1 MMLQKQNRWKLS
13 VCSPQFILG
22 SSKPDVIFDYNK
34 AIVGV
39 DLLSRVLIPYF
50 TQRRRVKWYKK
61 IGKLILDILIYNS
74 FIVYQK
80 LDPGNGIKDHL
91 RYQMKLIEKIL
102 THHLFLLHH
111 TKLIQ
116 PHQTCCVSLRVILF
130 LKSPLHLAMPKE
142 DVFAAQNLGQ
152 GEILVFGA
160 EDMGS
165 VCPYQIVLKFTT
177 HKKTLPGSWKMT
189 EKMIS
194 YFFLILFK
202 VYLSFSFYLWFKDLV
217 TYIWGNR

>member
-1 MMLQKQNRWKLS
+1 MS

-34 AIVGV
+34 AMVGV
-39 DLLSRVLIPYF
+39 DLLSWVLITCF
-50 TQRRRVKWYKK
+50 TQWRGVKWYRK
-61 IGKLILDILIYNS
+61 IGKLTLDILIYNS

-80 LDPGNGIKDHL
+80 LNPGNGIKDRL

-102 THHLFLLHH
+102 TYHLFLLHH

-116 PHQTCCVSLRVILF
+116 PYQTCCFLLRVILF
-130 LKSPLHLAMPKE
+130 LKSPLHLVNPLSKE

-160 EDMGS
+160 EDVGF

-177 HKKTLPGSWKMT
+177 HKKALPGSWKMT

-202 VYLSFSFYLWFKDLV
+202 VYLFFSFYLWFKDLV